1 VSAAEG
7 IEPPLTTP
15 APSHRVY
22 GPSAWGGS
30 LHRFWSLTFM
40 LARTEFKLRFFGS
53 VLGYLWTLMRP
64 LMLFG
69 VLLFVFTELL
79 HVGSAGVP
87 HYAEYLLQSIIIFT
101 FFQETTSGSVASLVG
116 RENLLRKVRFPR
128 LVVPLSVALTC
139 LFNLGMNLIVVF
151 IFILASGI
159 EPRPSWLE
167 LPALLAL
174 LVIISTGVGML
185 LSAMYVRFRDI
196 QPIWEVIAQILWYAS
211 PILYTVQTA
220 AHKEVFGISFA
231 RLLVI
236 NPLGAI
242 LTQARKALLEPHA
255 PSAAQAI
262 GGAPRLLIPLGI
274 TVALFVI
281 GLWYFNR
288 EAPRISENL

>member
-1 VSAAEG
+1 
-7 IEPPLTTP
+7 
-15 APSHRVY
+15 VY
-22 GPSAWGGS
+22 GPSALGGG

-53 VLGYLWTLMRP
+53 VLGYVWTLMRP

-79 HVGSAGVP
+79 HINSQTVP
-87 HYAEYLLQSIIIFT
+87 HYPEYLLESIILFT
-101 FFQETTSGSVASLVG
+101 YFQETTSGSVPSLVG

-139 LFNLGMNLIVVF
+139 FFNLCMNLIVVF

-159 EPRPSWLE
+159 EPRWTWLE
-167 LPALLAL
+167 LPVLIAL

-185 LSAMYVRFRDI
+185 LSALYVRFRDI
-196 QPIWEVIAQILWYAS
+196 QPIWEVIAQILWYGS

-220 AHKEVFGISFA
+220 ANKSLFGISFA
-231 RLLVI
+231 RILVI

-242 LTQARKALLEPHA
+242 LTQARKALLDPAA
-255 PSAAQAI
+255 PSAARAI
-262 GGAPRLLIPLGI
+262 GGNARLLLPFAI
-274 TVALFVI
+274 TAALFAL
-281 GLWYFNR
+281 GLWFFNR